1 MSERMGRPLVAAVGR
16 IVAARS
22 PAATARILAAVSD
35 VADVTW
41 IGQAPHDEDGP
52 LRSLGVPITG
62 WLDHGNAVAQLA
74 RASVMVHWSAG
85 DGASLAVLEAMAVG
99 TAVVASDIPANREL
113 LGDAQV
119 AGSEAEAIALVR
131 RCSSTSRHAPVWSS
145 SNAAAPPA
153 RGANLMAERHLALYA
168 ELLSGATADRTRAAA
183 VGT

>member
-1 MSERMGRPLVAAVGR
+1 MSHRARVGR
-16 IVAARS
+16 SSSRS
-22 PAATARILAAVSD
+22 VGSWRPGHPAATARILAAVSD

-41 IGQAPHDEDGP
+41 IGQAPHDEDEP

-62 WLDHGNAVAQLA
+62 WLDHGEAVARLA

-119 AGSEAEAIALVR
+119 VSTQAEAIAR
-131 RCSSTSRHAPVWSS
+131 SGACSSTRAGPRRAWSS
-145 SNAAAPPA
+145 SNAAAPPPAA
-153 RGANLMAERHLALYA
+153 R
-168 ELLSGATADRTRAAA
+168 T
-183 VGT
+183 